1 MLVDFQALV
10 IIGAVAVLAPL
21 VVDLPPRLRLPVVV
35 AELGFGILIGP
46 DVLGLVE
53 VDDLID
59 FLSQLGLAFL
69 FFLAGLEIDLGRI
82 RGRPIR
88 LATGGWLLSIALAFG
103 ITGILHATGYV
114 ISELYLAIALSTT
127 ALGVLMPI
135 LRDLGELETRF
146 GTFTVAAGALGEFGP
161 ILAIALLLSGDS
173 AGLAAILLVVF
184 TVAALL
190 AAFLTLRFRPPRLIG
205 VLQRTMH
212 SSAQLPVRLSILILL
227 ALVYL
232 ASREGLDLLLGAFA
246 AGIIVG
252 LVTKS
257 EDAEPLRVKLEGIG
271 FGFFIPIFF
280 VVSGIEFDLEAL
292 LDSPSSILRVPL
304 FLLLFLVVRGLPA
317 LLLYRRDLP
326 RAERLP
332 LALLSSTALPLV
344 VAVTTIAVEA
354 GKMRSENAAALVGA
368 AMISVFLYPLI
379 ALTLRRRDVS
389 PASEPHTRS
398 GSQP

>member
-35 AELGFGILIGP
+35 AELGFGIVIGP
-46 DVLGLVE
+46 DVLDLVE

-82 RGRPIR
+82 RGRPLK

-103 ITGILHATGYV
+103 IAGLLHATGYIV
-114 ISELYLAIALSTT
+114 SELYLGVALSTT

-146 GTFTVAAGALGEFGP
+146 GTFSVAAGALGEFGP
-161 ILAIALLLSGDS
+161 ILAIALLLSGES
-173 AGLAAILLVVF
+173 FGVSAILLVIF
-184 TVAALL
+184 TLAALL
-190 AAFLTLRFRPPRLIG
+190 AAVLTLRFQPPRL
-205 VLQRTMH
+205 VSALQRTMH

-252 LVTKS
+252 LVSKS
-257 EDAEPLRVKLEGIG
+257 EDAEPLRIKLEGIG

-280 VVSGIEFDLEAL
+280 VVSGIEFDLDAL
-292 LDSPSSILRVPL
+292 LDDPSSLLRVPL
-304 FLLLFLVVRGLPA
+304 FLVLFLVVRGLPA
-317 LLLYRRDLP
+317 LLLYRRDLS
-326 RAERLP
+326 RAERWP

-344 VAVTTIAVEA
+344 VAITTIAVEA
-354 GKMRSENAAALVGA
+354 GQMRPENAAALVGA
-368 AMISVFLYPLI
+368 GMLSVFIYPLV
-379 ALTLRRRDVS
+379 ALTLRRRT
-389 PASEPHTRS
+389 EP
-398 GSQP
+398 GA